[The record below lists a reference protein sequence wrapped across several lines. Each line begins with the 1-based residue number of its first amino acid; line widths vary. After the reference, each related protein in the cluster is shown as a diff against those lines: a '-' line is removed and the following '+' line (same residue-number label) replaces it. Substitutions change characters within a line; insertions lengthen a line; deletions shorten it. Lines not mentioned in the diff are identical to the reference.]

1 MSNGIRL
8 ANRSLTL
15 YRRRDVHFTN
25 EAEEQRAAESAKRFL
40 ADSISWQYDSAFMS
54 QLRELLGLTEVE
66 PADAR
71 WKVQR
76 ALETGELVTMP
87 DTPSSGLH
95 GSGGS
100 DMPRPRSI
108 TFTPS
113 QLFKGAPRM
122 ASSIR
127 SFAAPTIPRLP
138 ADDFFEIM
146 AAKPGDVLPD
156 GRVATPFTPEVLD
169 ASEVEALRQRVFGN
183 NILDGFAG
191 DAGYDGSGSL
201 LGDVQPLEYQP
212 DVLSDDVFELTAKTN
227 NPRFAAKMLGYDENT
242 FSDMLHEFKPRN
254 GLGPADNVIFYDDGS
269 VEFKKRILDDN
280 IHDYA
285 P

>member
-1 MSNGIRL
+1 
-8 ANRSLTL
+8 
-15 YRRRDVHFTN
+15 
-25 EAEEQRAAESAKRFL
+25 
-40 ADSISWQYDSAFMS
+40 
-54 QLRELLGLTEVE
+54 
-66 PADAR
+66 
-71 WKVQR
+71 
-76 ALETGELVTMP
+76 
-87 DTPSSGLH
+87 
-95 GSGGS
+95 
-100 DMPRPRSI
+100 
-108 TFTPS
+108 
-113 QLFKGAPRM
+113 M

-156 GRVATPFTPEVLD
+156 GRVATPFTPKVLD

-191 DAGYDGSGSL
+191 DAGDNGGGSL
-201 LGDVQPLEYQP
+201 LGDVQPFEYQP
-212 DVLSDDVFELTAKTN
+212 DVLSDDVFELAAKTN

-254 GLGPADNVIFYDDGS
+254 GLGPADNVISYDDGS

-280 IHDYA
+280 IRDYA